1 MNSVN
6 SFTMYF
12 DFFNLAD
19 TAPSIEENTLN
30 KLKIFLNNKKIKIN
44 EEEKS
49 TIEYILNN
57 VNKAALLV
65 AMHDYMFKDI
75 EPNFSGHNQA
85 VFNTLKHQ
93 LNVSKSNS
101 KRRTKKETETEPKE
115 NPKETETE
123 PKEEPKQNKTSILSF
138 KFNISNFK
146 FINNNNNLLISKI
159 KEWLIY
165 KKQRKDKPYTEI
177 GLNSLLTRIDKAVE
191 EYGTDKMIDV
201 IDYSIA
207 NNYQGIVFD
216 RLKNIKP
223 STNNSNNQKWEETK
237 REFMMKND

>member
-12 DFFNLAD
+12 DYYNLID
-19 TAPSIEENTLN
+19 TLPSRD
-30 KLKIFLNNKKIKIN
+30 
-44 EEEKS
+44 
-49 TIEYILNN
+49 
-57 VNKAALLV
+57 KATLLV
-65 AMHDYMFKDI
+65 AINDYMFKDI
-75 EPNFSGHNQA
+75 EPNLTGHNQA
-85 VFNTLKHQ
+85 IFNTLKNQ

-101 KRRTKKETETEPKE
+101 KRRNRTTTEQQPNNNQKETEVKPNEEPKE
-115 NPKETETE
+115 
-123 PKEEPKQNKTSILSF
+123 NKTSILSF
-138 KFNISNFK
+138 KFYISDFK
-146 FINNNNNLLISKI
+146 FINNNNLLISKI
-159 KEWLIY
+159 EEWINY

-177 GLNSLLTRIDKAVE
+177 GLNTLLKRIDKTVE
-191 EYGTDKMIDV
+191 EYGTDKVIDV

-223 STNNSNNQKWEETK
+223 NINNSNNQNWEETK

>member
-12 DFFNLAD
+12 DYYNLID
-19 TAPSIEENTLN
+19 TLPSRD
-30 KLKIFLNNKKIKIN
+30 
-44 EEEKS
+44 
-49 TIEYILNN
+49 
-57 VNKAALLV
+57 KATLLV
-65 AMHDYMFKDI
+65 AINDYMFKDI
-75 EPNFSGHNQA
+75 EPKLSGHNQA
-85 VFNTLKHQ
+85 IFNTLKNQ
-93 LNVSKSNS
+93 LNLSKSNS
-101 KRRTKKETETEPKE
+101 KRRMKKETETEP
-115 NPKETETE
+115 NGSQKETETE
-123 PKEEPKQNKTSILSF
+123 PNGNKTSILSF
-138 KFNISNFK
+138 KFNISDFK

-159 KEWLIY
+159 EEWINY

-177 GLNSLLTRIDKAVE
+177 GLNTLLKRIDKTVE
-191 EYGTDKMIDV
+191 EYGTDKVIDV

-223 STNNSNNQKWEETK
+223 NTNNSNNQNWEETK

>member
-12 DFFNLAD
+12 DYYNLID
-19 TAPSIEENTLN
+19 TLPS
-30 KLKIFLNNKKIKIN
+30 KD
-44 EEEKS
+44 
-49 TIEYILNN
+49 
-57 VNKAALLV
+57 KATLLV
-65 AMHDYMFKDI
+65 AINDYMFKDI
-75 EPNFSGHNQA
+75 EPNLTGHNQA
-85 VFNTLKHQ
+85 IFNTLKNQ

-101 KRRTKKETETEPKE
+101 KRRNRTTTEQQPNNNQKATETKPNEGPKE
-115 NPKETETE
+115 
-123 PKEEPKQNKTSILSF
+123 NKTSILSF
-138 KFNISNFK
+138 KFYISNFK
-146 FINNNNNLLISKI
+146 FINNNNLLISKI
-159 KEWLIY
+159 KEWLNY

-177 GLNSLLTRIDKAVE
+177 GLNSLLTRIDKTVE
-191 EYGTDKMIDV
+191 EYGTDKVIDV

-216 RLKNIKP
+216 RLKNLKP

>member
-12 DFFNLAD
+12 DYYNLID
-19 TAPSIEENTLN
+19 TLPS
-30 KLKIFLNNKKIKIN
+30 KD
-44 EEEKS
+44 
-49 TIEYILNN
+49 
-57 VNKAALLV
+57 KATLLV
-65 AMHDYMFKDI
+65 AINDYMFKDI
-75 EPNFSGHNQA
+75 EPNLTGHNQA
-85 VFNTLKHQ
+85 IFNTLKNQ

-101 KRRTKKETETEPKE
+101 KRRNRTTTEQQPNNNQKATETKPNEEPKE
-115 NPKETETE
+115 
-123 PKEEPKQNKTSILSF
+123 NKTSILSF
-138 KFNISNFK
+138 KFYISNFK
-146 FINNNNNLLISKI
+146 FINNNNLLISKI
-159 KEWLIY
+159 KEWLNY

-177 GLNSLLTRIDKAVE
+177 GLNSLLTRIDKTVE
-191 EYGTDKMIDV
+191 EYGTDKVIDV

-216 RLKNIKP
+216 RLKNLKP